1 MRKERAAK
9 YAPLTAACD
18 AGVMSKGII
27 NMVVFRDFTQD
38 DIEYL
43 VNLLN
48 NKNVTKYLT
57 SRIAVPYTNQDAEWW
72 VNVGSKTGIVKAI
85 EIEKVFVGCIS
96 ATPGEY
102 ENNRSAEIGYW
113 LGENY
118 WGKGIATE
126 SVQKMTKHVFTSTN
140 IVRLF
145 APVFGQNKKSMNV
158 LEKCGYIKEGVLKKA
173 IFKNGEYIDEHLFA
187 KINS

>member
-1 MRKERAAK
+1 
-9 YAPLTAACD
+9 
-18 AGVMSKGII
+18 
-27 NMVVFRDFTQD
+27 MVVLRDFKQD

-43 VNLLN
+43 VKFLN
-48 NKNVTKYLT
+48 NNNVTKYLT
-57 SRIAVPYTNQDAEWW
+57 SRIADPYTIQDAEWW
-72 VNVGSKTGIVKAI
+72 VNTGSKIGIVKAI
-85 EIEKVFVGCIS
+85 EVENSLAGCIS
-96 ATPGEY
+96 AIPCDY

-113 LGENY
+113 LEENY

-126 SVQKMTKHVFTSTN
+126 SVQKMTNYVFTNTS

-145 APVFGQNKKSMNV
+145 APVFSPNKKSMNV
-158 LEKCGYIKEGVLKKA
+158 LEKCGYIKEGILKKA